1 MSWKSTMRS
10 LAAAQRRVEREAKR
24 RQREL
29 EQQSKEL
36 ERMEELERARFEI
49 EAYEN
54 YLDVLMSIHKECGP
68 IWDWNQVTI
77 LSPPTMPE
85 RKNVHALKAKKA
97 FDTFK
102 PSISDKLLHR
112 VDSKRESLRKAI
124 DKGIQKDKEEYRA
137 AVKDY
142 EISLSEWREQK
153 DLGVRILAGDSNAY
167 IRAIEVV
174 DPFSELSDLGSRIQF
189 SCDDPKLI
197 EATLFPHGEDVIP
210 KETKSMLKSG
220 RLSVKN
226 MPKTRFYELYQDYVC
241 GCALRVARELFAL
254 LPIEM
259 SIITAVSPLLNTN
272 TGHIENQPIL
282 SVAIPRKT
290 LGALNFE
297 YLDPSD
303 SLRNFVHNMKFQKT
317 KGFTA
322 VERISPCS
330 IQTS

>member
-10 LAAAQRRVEREAKR
+10 LAAAQRRAEREARR

-29 EQQSKEL
+29 ELQRKKL
-36 ERMEELERARFEI
+36 ERMEELERARFEV
-49 EAYEN
+49 ESYEN
-54 YLDVLMSIHKECGP
+54 YVDILMSIHKECGP
-68 IWDWNQVTI
+68 VWDWNQVSM
-77 LSPPTMPE
+77 LPPPRMPE

-97 FDTFK
+97 FDTFR
-102 PSISDKLLHR
+102 PGISDKLLSR
-112 VDSKRESLRKAI
+112 VDAKRETLRKAI
-124 DKGIQKDKEEYRA
+124 DEAIRKDKEEYQA
-137 AVKDY
+137 SLKDY
-142 EISLSEWREQK
+142 EASLSEWREQK
-153 DLGVRILAGDSNAY
+153 DLAARILAGDSNAY

-210 KETKSMLKSG
+210 KETKSLLKSG

-226 MPKTRFYELYQDYVC
+226 MTMTKFYELYQDYVC
-241 GCALRVARELFAL
+241 GCALRVARDLFSL
-254 LPIEM
+254 IPIEM

-282 SVAIPRKT
+282 SIAIPRKT
-290 LGALNFE
+290 LDTLNFK

-303 SLRNFVHNMKFQKT
+303 SLSNFVHNMKFQKT
-317 KGFTA
+317 KGFAA
-322 VERISPCS
+322 VERLSPS
-330 IQTS
+330 SLQAS